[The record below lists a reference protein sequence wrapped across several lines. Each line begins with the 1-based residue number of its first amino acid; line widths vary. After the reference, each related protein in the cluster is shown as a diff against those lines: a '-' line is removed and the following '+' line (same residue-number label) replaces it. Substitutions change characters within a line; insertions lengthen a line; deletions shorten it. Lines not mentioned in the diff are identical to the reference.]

1 MVYIEI
7 IYLILYSIVCFLVVK
22 NIYKTKVNEIYDDY
36 IRKLKKLDDEF
47 IKLSNKIEANF
58 DQSREHVVEQNK
70 QYLLEMNKDISKKI
84 KDLSDTVKNRPII

>member
-7 IYLILYSIVCFLVVK
+7 IYLALYSIVCFLVVK
-22 NIYKTKVNEIYDDY
+22 NIFKTKIDEIYNDVENELTSLRNSIESTFDET
-36 IRKLKKLDDEF
+36 KKD
-47 IKLSNKIEANF
+47 
-58 DQSREHVVEQNK
+58 VVEQNK

>member
-22 NIYKTKVNEIYDDY
+22 NIFKTKVDEIYNDVENELTSLRNC
-36 IRKLKKLDDEF
+36 IESTFDET
-47 IKLSNKIEANF
+47 KR
-58 DQSREHVVEQNK
+58 DVVEQNK

-84 KDLSDTVKNRPII
+84 KDLSNTVKNRPII

>member
-22 NIYKTKVNEIYDDY
+22 NIFKARVDEIYDNIENELIKCNTLRND
-36 IRKLKKLDDEF
+36 IKFALGKTKKD
-47 IKLSNKIEANF
+47 
-58 DQSREHVVEQNK
+58 VVEQNR

>member
-22 NIYKTKVNEIYDDY
+22 NIFKTKVDEIYNNVENELTSLRNSIESTFD
-36 IRKLKKLDDEF
+36 KTKKD
-47 IKLSNKIEANF
+47 
-58 DQSREHVVEQNK
+58 VVKQNK

-84 KDLSDTVKNRPII
+84 KDLSDLVKNKPII

>member
-1 MVYIEI
+1 MVYTEI

-22 NIYKTKVNEIYDDY
+22 NIFKTKVDEIYNDVENELTSLRNS
-36 IRKLKKLDDEF
+36 IESTFNETKKD
-47 IKLSNKIEANF
+47 
-58 DQSREHVVEQNK
+58 VVEQNR

>member
-22 NIYKTKVNEIYDDY
+22 NIFKARVDEIYDNIENELIKCNTLRND
-36 IRKLKKLDDEF
+36 IKFALDKTKKD
-47 IKLSNKIEANF
+47 
-58 DQSREHVVEQNK
+58 VVEQNR

>member
-7 IYLILYSIVCFLVVK
+7 IYLALYSIVCFLAVK
-22 NIYKTKVNEIYDDY
+22 NIFKTKVDEIYNNVENELTSLRNSIESTFDET
-36 IRKLKKLDDEF
+36 KKD
-47 IKLSNKIEANF
+47 
-58 DQSREHVVEQNK
+58 VVEQNR

>member
-22 NIYKTKVNEIYDDY
+22 NIFKTKVDEIYNDVENELTSLRNSIESTFDET
-36 IRKLKKLDDEF
+36 KKD
-47 IKLSNKIEANF
+47 
-58 DQSREHVVEQNK
+58 VVEQNK

-84 KDLSDTVKNRPII
+84 KDLSDLVKNKPII

>member
-22 NIYKTKVNEIYDDY
+22 NIFKAKIDEIYNN
-36 IRKLKKLDDEF
+36 IENELTSLRNSIEFTFVETKKD
-47 IKLSNKIEANF
+47 
-58 DQSREHVVEQNK
+58 VVEQNK

>member
-22 NIYKTKVNEIYDDY
+22 NIFKTKVDEIYNDVENELTSLRNS
-36 IRKLKKLDDEF
+36 IESIFGETKKD
-47 IKLSNKIEANF
+47 
-58 DQSREHVVEQNK
+58 VVEQNK

-84 KDLSDTVKNRPII
+84 KDLSDTVKNKPII

>member
-7 IYLILYSIVCFLVVK
+7 IYLALYSIVCFLVVK
-22 NIYKTKVNEIYDDY
+22 NIFKTKVDEIYNDIENELTSLRNSIESTFDET
-36 IRKLKKLDDEF
+36 KKD
-47 IKLSNKIEANF
+47 
-58 DQSREHVVEQNK
+58 VVEQNR

>member
-22 NIYKTKVNEIYDDY
+22 NIFKTKVDEIYNDVENELTSLRNSIESTFDET
-36 IRKLKKLDDEF
+36 KKD
-47 IKLSNKIEANF
+47 
-58 DQSREHVVEQNK
+58 VVEQNK

-84 KDLSDTVKNRPII
+84 EDLSNNIKNRPII

>member
-22 NIYKTKVNEIYDDY
+22 NIFKTKVDEIYNDVENELTSLRTSIESTFDET
-36 IRKLKKLDDEF
+36 KKD
-47 IKLSNKIEANF
+47 
-58 DQSREHVVEQNK
+58 VVEQNR

>member
-7 IYLILYSIVCFLVVK
+7 IYLVLYSIVCFLVVK
-22 NIYKTKVNEIYDDY
+22 NIFKIKVDKIYNDVENELASLRNDIEFTVN
-36 IRKLKKLDDEF
+36 KAKKD
-47 IKLSNKIEANF
+47 
-58 DQSREHVVEQNK
+58 VVEQNK

>member
-7 IYLILYSIVCFLVVK
+7 IYLALYSIVCFLVVK
-22 NIYKTKVNEIYDDY
+22 NIFKTKVDEIYNDVENELISLRNSIESTFDET
-36 IRKLKKLDDEF
+36 KKD
-47 IKLSNKIEANF
+47 
-58 DQSREHVVEQNK
+58 VVKQNR

>member
-7 IYLILYSIVCFLVVK
+7 IYLALYSIECFLVVK
-22 NIYKTKVNEIYDDY
+22 NIFKTKVDEIYNDVENELTSLRNS
-36 IRKLKKLDDEF
+36 IESTFNETKKD
-47 IKLSNKIEANF
+47 
-58 DQSREHVVEQNK
+58 VVEQNR

>member
-22 NIYKTKVNEIYDDY
+22 NIFKVKVDEIYNNVENELTLLRNS
-36 IRKLKKLDDEF
+36 IESTFNETKKD
-47 IKLSNKIEANF
+47 
-58 DQSREHVVEQNK
+58 VVKQNR

-84 KDLSDTVKNRPII
+84 KDLSDNVKNRPII

>member
-22 NIYKTKVNEIYDDY
+22 NIFKAKVDEIYNNIENELTSLRNSIEFTFDET
-36 IRKLKKLDDEF
+36 KKD
-47 IKLSNKIEANF
+47 
-58 DQSREHVVEQNK
+58 VVEQNK

-84 KDLSDTVKNRPII
+84 KDLSNTVKNRPII

>member
-22 NIYKTKVNEIYDDY
+22 NIFKVKVDEIYNNVENELTLLRNS
-36 IRKLKKLDDEF
+36 IESTFNETKKD
-47 IKLSNKIEANF
+47 
-58 DQSREHVVEQNK
+58 VVKQNR

-84 KDLSDTVKNRPII
+84 KDLSDLVKNRPII

>member
-22 NIYKTKVNEIYDDY
+22 NIFKTKVDEIYDDVENELTSLRNS
-36 IRKLKKLDDEF
+36 IESTFNETKKD
-47 IKLSNKIEANF
+47 
-58 DQSREHVVEQNK
+58 VVEQNR

>member
-22 NIYKTKVNEIYDDY
+22 NIFKTKVDEIYNDVENELTSLRNS
-36 IRKLKKLDDEF
+36 IESTFNETRKD
-47 IKLSNKIEANF
+47 
-58 DQSREHVVEQNK
+58 VVEQNR

>member
-22 NIYKTKVNEIYDDY
+22 NIFKTKVDEIYNNVENELTSLRNS
-36 IRKLKKLDDEF
+36 IESTFNETKKD
-47 IKLSNKIEANF
+47 
-58 DQSREHVVEQNK
+58 VVEQNR

>member
-22 NIYKTKVNEIYDDY
+22 NIFKTKVDEIYNDVENELTSLRNS
-36 IRKLKKLDDEF
+36 IESTFDET
-47 IKLSNKIEANF
+47 KR
-58 DQSREHVVEQNK
+58 DVVEQNK

-84 KDLSDTVKNRPII
+84 KDLSDLVKNKPII

>member
-22 NIYKTKVNEIYDDY
+22 NIFKTKVDEIYDDVENELTSLRNS
-36 IRKLKKLDDEF
+36 IESTFDETKKD
-47 IKLSNKIEANF
+47 
-58 DQSREHVVEQNK
+58 VVEQNK

-84 KDLSDTVKNRPII
+84 KDLSNTVKNRPII

>member
-22 NIYKTKVNEIYDDY
+22 NIFKTKVDEIYNDVENELTSLRNS
-36 IRKLKKLDDEF
+36 IESTFNKAKKD
-47 IKLSNKIEANF
+47 
-58 DQSREHVVEQNK
+58 VVEQNR